1 MRIDKLIVGAASVA
15 LFLLLWQGAV
25 ALNLID
31 SFFVSSPFR
40 IWLAGRELWHDPDFW
55 RDVRVSATE
64 FAAGYAAAAALAIPL
79 GLATGGYKRVQYVL
93 GPVVD
98 AMNAVP
104 RVTFLPIIVVWFG
117 IGIWSKFAIVFLG
130 ALIPI
135 IITTHAGVRASEA
148 RFVRLARSFGASQM
162 KIFASI
168 ILPGTMPFIFSG
180 LKYASGRALL
190 GVVVG
195 ELYASTA
202 GLGHMIGEA
211 GNSFQ
216 TDVLFFGILLFTA
229 TGLVTT
235 ALLDRVESWFE
246 RWRPPAGV
254 SS

>member
-55 RDVRVSATE
+55 RDVRISATE

-148 RFVRLARSFGASQM
+148 RFVRLARSFGASQ
-162 KIFASI
+162 
-168 ILPGTMPFIFSG
+168 
-180 LKYASGRALL
+180 
-190 GVVVG
+190 
-195 ELYASTA
+195 
-202 GLGHMIGEA
+202 
-211 GNSFQ
+211 
-216 TDVLFFGILLFTA
+216 
-229 TGLVTT
+229 
-235 ALLDRVESWFE
+235 
-246 RWRPPAGV
+246 
-254 SS
+254 